1 MMRFGKAAEKQVY
14 HGARV
19 CKMILEVRRRQLTSS
34 SSSSGGRFLS
44 PAKFSTDS
52 SSSL

>member
-1 MMRFGKAAEKQVY
+1 MGFGKAAEKEVY
-14 HGARV
+14 HGAGLQDDT
-19 CKMILEVRRRQLTSS
+19 LEVRRRQLT
-34 SSSSGGRFLS
+34 SSSGGRFLS